1 MPTWTA
7 VSDEELNLPS
17 PEEDQTM
24 KLAKKAAVLLLL
36 VALVSPIC
44 GCGVGTSVAEN
55 DRSIRRVTEL
65 DSRMLVDDLLLF
77 SEYNRPLRT
86 TRWVT
91 D

>member
-1 MPTWTA
+1 
-7 VSDEELNLPS
+7 
-17 PEEDQTM
+17 M
-24 KLAKKAAVLLLL
+24 KLARKAVVLMLL
-36 VALVSPIC
+36 VALVSPIF

-55 DRSIRRVTEL
+55 NRSIRRVTEL